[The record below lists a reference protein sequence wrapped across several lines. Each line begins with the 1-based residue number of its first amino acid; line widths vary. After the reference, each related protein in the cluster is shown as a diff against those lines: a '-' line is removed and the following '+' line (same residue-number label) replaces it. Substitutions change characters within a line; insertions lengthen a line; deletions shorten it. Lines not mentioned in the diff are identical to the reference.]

1 MSNGR
6 LVEVNYF
13 WPWKSCLSLKD
24 SGVFFSKPEEIR
36 LRLEARVFD
45 ELPASKELNTAE
57 TGPFSIRFVSK
68 TRFRV
73 CWTGH
78 RGLLA
83 SVLCLRPVFVYAGLV
98 MSGR

>member
-1 MSNGR
+1 MLNGR

-45 ELPASKELNTAE
+45 ELPASKELNAAA
-57 TGPFSIRFVSK
+57 TGRFVSK

-98 MSGR
+98 MSSR